1 MTDQPKGIDTLIE
14 DVYSVLTDGYT
25 KTDDNEKVISAF
37 GDGLK
42 ELLRSRLTPR
52 GPSNGL
58 LRLSGIGK
66 PARQLWY
73 DSRGYDREALSG
85 DKLLKFLYGDII
97 EEILLTLA
105 KLSGHSVTHEQ
116 QTVKVAGITG
126 HMDAV
131 IDGHVVDVKSAS
143 PFAFKKFERA
153 TLAVDDPFG
162 YMQQISA
169 YTEAVPESKGSAFW
183 AMNKVDGNLTLYQP
197 SAEMLPD
204 TTERVA
210 YLQEMLKEDSPPERC
225 YETEVDFK
233 TGNEKLPIGCIFC
246 DFKKECWKDSNKGE
260 GLKGYKYA
268 AMPFPLYL
276 TKIVKAPRVDE
287 IDIA

>member
-1 MTDQPKGIDTLIE
+1 MTDQPKGIDTLIK

-204 TTERVA
+204 TTERVT

-233 TGNEKLPIGCIFC
+233 TGNEKLPIGCVFC

>member
-1 MTDQPKGIDTLIE
+1 MTDIPKGIDTLIE
-14 DVYSVLTDGYT
+14 DVYSVLTDGYN
-25 KTDDNEKVISAF
+25 KTDDNEKVIDAF
-37 GDGLK
+37 GEGLK
-42 ELLRSRLTPR
+42 DLLRSRLSPR

-73 DSRGYDREALSG
+73 DSRGYDREALTG

-116 QTVKVAGITG
+116 QVVKVAGITG

-153 TLAVDDPFG
+153 TLAIDDPFG

-169 YTEAVPESKGSAFW
+169 YTEAVPDSKGSAFW

-197 SAEMLPD
+197 SPSMLPD
-204 TTERVA
+204 TTKRVE
-210 YLQEMLKEDSPPERC
+210 YLKGMLEEDSPPERC
-225 YETEVDFK
+225 YDVEVDFK
-233 TGNEKLPIGCIFC
+233 TSNEKLSIGCVFC
-246 DFKKECWKDSNKGE
+246 DFKKECWKDANEGE

>member
-204 TTERVA
+204 TTERVT

-233 TGNEKLPIGCIFC
+233 TGNEKLPIGCVFC

>member
-204 TTERVA
+204 TTKRVT

-233 TGNEKLPIGCIFC
+233 TGNEKLPIGCVFC